1 MPGLTGTQDG
11 IQDDQE
17 FAHAGHESDLLEL
30 AGLTQALVEGTDD
43 GVEADGGKRGHVQ
56 DGAHLGTPAPNGAR
70 AVMHTDSE

>member
-11 IQDDQE
+11 IQDDEE

-43 GVEADGGKRGHVQ
+43 GVEADG
-56 DGAHLGTPAPNGAR
+56 AHLSMPAPNGAR